1 MRAATSTTYILPDLP
16 WTALLPAITKDAR
29 AGDHIV
35 VHTDAMYAAVMQALR
50 AAERDDLTVELRAP
64 PARVR
69 DTGVKS
75 GEKVVHV
82 HFW

>member
-35 VHTDAMYAAVMQALR
+35 VHTEAMHAAVAQALR
-50 AAERDDLTVELRAP
+50 EAGRDDLTLELREP
-64 PARVR
+64 PERVQ
-69 DTGVKS
+69 DAAA
-75 GEKVVHV
+75 
-82 HFW
+82 

>member
-35 VHTDAMYAAVMQALR
+35 VHTDAMYTAVMQALR
-50 AAERDDLTVELRAP
+50 EAGRDDLTLELRKP
-64 PARVR
+64 PEHVR
-69 DTGVKS
+69 DAAA
-75 GEKVVHV
+75 
-82 HFW
+82 

>member
-50 AAERDDLTVELRAP
+50 AAERDGLTVELREP

-69 DTGVKS
+69 DPAA
-75 GEKVVHV
+75 
-82 HFW
+82 

>member
-35 VHTDAMYAAVMQALR
+35 VHTPAMLAAVAQALR
-50 AAERDDLTVELRAP
+50 EAGRDDLTLELREP
-64 PARVR
+64 PQRGHDAAA
-69 DTGVKS
+69 
-75 GEKVVHV
+75 
-82 HFW
+82 

>member
-35 VHTDAMYAAVMQALR
+35 VHTPAMLAAVAQALR
-50 AAERDDLTVELRAP
+50 EAGRDDLTLELRQPRQRGHDA
-64 PARVR
+64 AA
-69 DTGVKS
+69 
-75 GEKVVHV
+75 
-82 HFW
+82 

>member
-35 VHTDAMYAAVMQALR
+35 VHTPAMLVAVAQALR
-50 AAERDDLTVELRAP
+50 EAGRDDLTLELREP
-64 PARVR
+64 PQRGQDAAA
-69 DTGVKS
+69 
-75 GEKVVHV
+75 
-82 HFW
+82 

>member
-35 VHTDAMYAAVMQALR
+35 VHTPAMLAAVAQALR
-50 AAERDDLTVELRAP
+50 DAGRDDLTLELREP
-64 PARVR
+64 PRRR
-69 DTGVKS
+69 DAAA
-75 GEKVVHV
+75 
-82 HFW
+82 